1 MAIEHI
7 PFIDDVPLKLHLVLD
22 FFHCHVWLP
31 EGIKQNS
38 CDRLGVLEI
47 CSTSP
52 TATLAALVPCWGLFE
67 CHRPNAHLQVRTA
80 ASCHFEAGRRDLN

>member
-31 EGIKQNS
+31 KGIKQNS

-47 CSTSP
+47 CSTFPNCYSRFSC
-52 TATLAALVPCWGLFE
+52 ALLGTFRMP
-67 CHRPNAHLQVRTA
+67 
-80 ASCHFEAGRRDLN
+80 